1 MLVRPTVIAILYN
14 ARNRGTN
21 AIHGIADWRVLVCLF
36 LIIYSNVQVGF
47 DRIVVSGIVVPIR

>member
-47 DRIVVSGIVVPIR
+47 ALLFQG